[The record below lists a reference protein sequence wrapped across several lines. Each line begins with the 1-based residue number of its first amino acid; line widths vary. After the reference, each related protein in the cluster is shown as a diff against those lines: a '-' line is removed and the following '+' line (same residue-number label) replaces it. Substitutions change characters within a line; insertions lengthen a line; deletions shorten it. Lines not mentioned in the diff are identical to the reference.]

1 MYADTM
7 KGQQPKGFAIDA
19 TAAKKLMGIWPRYFP
34 EEAGSSASDGKV
46 RIVAAL
52 VASRFSD
59 IVHKLLSRLIWCLS
73 MLKNC

>member
-1 MYADTM
+1 M
-7 KGQQPKGFAIDA
+7 KDQQPKGFAIDA
-19 TAAKKLMGIWPRYFP
+19 TAVENLMDIWPRYFP
-34 EEAGSSASDGKV
+34 EEAGSSASDSKV

-59 IVHKLLSRLIWCLS
+59 MVHKLLSRLIWCLS